1 MTSKPHMVCTCSLH
15 DVEFWARHPD
25 VIYYETYDA
34 TGNGQAS
41 PSITVQ
47 LWFSEAGWEK
57 CLMVG
62 FGRQKGDVWTSP
74 PPEGTGVW
82 ADPLKR
88 AIE

>member
-1 MTSKPHMVCTCSLH
+1 MTSTPHMACSCSLH
-15 DVEFWARHPD
+15 DVELWARHPD
-25 VIYYETYDA
+25 VIYYETYYD

-41 PSITVQ
+41 PSITVH

-62 FGRQKGDVWTSP
+62 FGRQKGGVWTLP
-74 PPEGTGVW
+74 PSGGSGVW
-82 ADPLKR
+82 VDPRKR